1 MNFII
6 KFIEI
11 VRESEKCS
19 ILNLVL
25 LIHSHPEFFMATMFI
40 TSFKKT
46 LDERYQILAVNGY
59 EELPLEVHGKVGGC
73 R

>member
-1 MNFII
+1 M
-6 KFIEI
+6 
-11 VRESEKCS
+11 
-19 ILNLVL
+19 L
-25 LIHSHPEFFMATMFI
+25 HPEFGTSHPFTSRVFHGNDVI